1 MDVNTFYDLR
11 IRLYATAAAG
21 CGLIAEDFRLKR
33 ALEAFKPMSEVNK
46 VFGRLYQMCEKL
58 FDTEG
63 TAGKLADCI
72 ALADALAVTQGNFL
86 DKSDCLEQEN
96 KICLK
101 TQTIPNRYLTE
112 IQDMLLERRLDID
125 TQHSLRKNMDVFL
138 EPRVFPCFIQS
149 LKRES
154 KTLRDMADV
163 LFPPLGDGLIPILK
177 EQIDFETSGAKNNT
191 DFYVKLIAKLYGEKE
206 NDWYIEVA
214 ENAEYPQS
222 IRSAAVWALGRSE
235 KNSEKLL
242 ELYKTQKGKVK
253 NATIFELAR
262 LNPPEAEVIWKK
274 LTEKYKDSYIDFIAW
289 SKSDICA
296 EFVRQRVY
304 EIIEQFEADYN
315 EGNGGKK
322 RVGLWYHDGINKTG
336 MSWIRKTIGR
346 KYQLEDCFHLFAEKY
361 KYITTMA
368 PYPESHGGSWKY
380 AINEKLIEN
389 LLEDDVRYSEMI
401 KNLYQKHK
409 EFYFH
414 ARFVLALKET
424 KEAALE
430 DYWDEMHKQRALV
443 LFILVFL
450 KYDSSTKKYFI
461 SWTNLAHLSGIG
473 KELYQSDTV
482 FAKER
487 KLELFD
493 TFPERLISFA
503 QETNYFIEEQDAPVY
518 DCYDEDLPFSMDTAS
533 TIDRAL
539 GTLDV
544 FDGHILNQYLPESDE
559 DCQEH
564 ETAEYKKCQEAVL
577 ELAFEVNKYYS
588 TGREID
594 IIERLYQ
601 GNPEKCKGLI
611 TNYVLQNIFSTN
623 TGYNN
628 KRNVYYRPYEY
639 IDRIKNLPMKDED
652 KKEELLELIH
662 KIEMLETTSLDK
674 GYTIDIIKR
683 VLEENGWSG
692 EVVTS

>member
-1 MDVNTFYDLR
+1 MDINTFYDLR
-11 IRLYATAAAG
+11 TRLYATAAAG

-58 FDTEG
+58 FDTENA
-63 TAGKLADCI
+63 AGELADCI
-72 ALADALAVTQGNFL
+72 ALADALAVTQGSFL
-86 DKSDCLEQEN
+86 DKSDCLGERN
-96 KICLK
+96 KLCLK
-101 TQTIPNRYLTE
+101 LQTISNRTLTE
-112 IQDMLLERRLDID
+112 IQDTLLEGRLDMD
-125 TQHSLRKNMDVFL
+125 TQYNLRKNMVLFL
-138 EPRVFPCFIQS
+138 DPRVFPSFIQS
-149 LKRES
+149 LKREN
-154 KTLRDMADV
+154 KALMDMADI
-163 LFPPLGDGLIPILK
+163 LLPQLGDALIPILK
-177 EQIDFETSGAKNNT
+177 EQIDFETSGAKNHT
-191 DFYVKLIAKLYGEKE
+191 DCYVKLIARLYGEKE
-206 NDWYIEVA
+206 NDWYIEMA
-214 ENAEYPQS
+214 ENTEYPQS

-242 ELYKTQKGKVK
+242 ELYKTQKGKIK
-253 NATIFELAR
+253 NAAIFELAR
-262 LNPPEAEVIWKK
+262 LNPPESEEIWKK
-274 LTEKYKDSYIDFIAW
+274 LTEKYKDSNIDFIAW

-296 EFVRQRVY
+296 EFVRQRSY
-304 EIIEQFEADYN
+304 EIIEQFEKDYK
-315 EGNGGKK
+315 EGKK
-322 RVGLWYHDGINKTG
+322 RVISWYHAGIDKTG
-336 MSWIRKTIGR
+336 MSWIRKTICR
-346 KYQLEDCFHLFAEKY
+346 KYQLEDLFHLFAEKY
-361 KYITTMA
+361 NYIKKMA
-368 PYPESHGGSWKY
+368 PYPESHRGNWKY
-380 AINEKLIEN
+380 VINEKLIEN

-450 KYDSSTKKYFI
+450 KYDFSAKKYFI
-461 SWTNLAHLSGIG
+461 SWTHLAHMNGIG
-473 KELYQSDTV
+473 KELYQPNTV
-482 FAKER
+482 SAKEQ

-503 QETNYFIEEQDAPVY
+503 QEIDYFIEEQDAPVY
-518 DCYDEDLPFSMDTAS
+518 DCYDEELPFSMDTAS

-539 GTLDV
+539 STLDV
-544 FDGHILNQYLPESDE
+544 FDGHILNQYLPEADE
-559 DCQEH
+559 ECQEH

-577 ELAFEVNKYYS
+577 KLAFEVNKYYS
-588 TGREID
+588 TGVEIS

-601 GNPEKCKGLI
+601 GKPEKCKGLI
-611 TNYVLQNIFSTN
+611 TNYVMQNIFSTK

-628 KRNVYYRPYEY
+628 KRNVYYSPYEY
-639 IDRIKNLPMKDED
+639 INKIKNLPTKDED

-662 KIEMLETTSLDK
+662 KIEMLEATSLDK

-683 VLEENGWSG
+683 VLEENGWGG
-692 EVVTS
+692 EAVTS